1 MSRPRTSSEF
11 RDAVAETF
19 KKLKEQLKA
28 EGKSPAREIADKLG
42 VTKQTA
48 YEYLRGQTVPGPD
61 RLGKLLETW
70 NLTFRYRGYQ
80 VDRDNYSPKPSAA
93 AAEGVTHQ
101 YRIKEDQPLKVNLP
115 RQDASLVLEVDGQQL
130 KVVID
135 LEQSD

>member
-70 NLTFRYRGYQ
+70 NLTFQYRGYQ
-80 VDRDNYSPKPSAA
+80 VDKDNFSPERSAVA
-93 AAEGVTHQ
+93 ASVTHQ
-101 YRIKEDQPLKVNLP
+101 YQIKEDQPLRVALP
-115 RQDASLVLEVDGQQL
+115 RQDASLVLELDGQQL

-135 LEQSD
+135 LERSD

>member
-1 MSRPRTSSEF
+1 M
-11 RDAVAETF
+11 AETF

-70 NLTFRYRGYQ
+70 SLTFQYRGYQ
-80 VDRDNYSPKPSAA
+80 VDKDDFSPERSAVA
-93 AAEGVTHQ
+93 ARVTHQ
-101 YRIKEDQPLKVNLP
+101 YQIKEDQPLRVALP
-115 RQDASLVLEVDGQQL
+115 RQDASLVLELDGQQL

-135 LEQSD
+135 LERSD